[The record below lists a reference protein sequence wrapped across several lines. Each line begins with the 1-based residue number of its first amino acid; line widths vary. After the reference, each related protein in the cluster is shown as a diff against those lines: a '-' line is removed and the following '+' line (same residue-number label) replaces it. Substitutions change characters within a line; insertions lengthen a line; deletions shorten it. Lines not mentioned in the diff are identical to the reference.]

1 MNTAV
6 YDGFLPDYYHGIRAG
21 TPSGPRAVSLW
32 CPRVAFPRSA
42 QDPLKT
48 RSRPARYPQIIRAE
62 AVSHPRVT
70 RSLPAHYP
78 LRTRLRPA
86 RYSDRVRAEALKSNF
101 DTTPSNPAEFGAVIR
116 VIITVTTVTN
126 ANSTTTSTAA
136 TAAAVA
142 TTNINITTSGI
153 TTNGGKRPTSVFHF
167 FTAKSLL

>member
-1 MNTAV
+1 MNTTV
-6 YDGFLPDYYHGIRAG
+6 YDSFLPNYYHGIRAG

-32 CPRVAFPRSA
+32 CPRLAFPRSA

-62 AVSHPRVT
+62 AHPRVT
-70 RSLPAHYP
+70 RSLSAQDP

-86 RYSDRVRAEALKSNF
+86 RCSDSVRAEALKSDF
-101 DTTPSNPAEFGAVIR
+101 HTTSTNPAKFDAVIR
-116 VIITVTTVTN
+116 VIITVTTVAN
-126 ANSTTTSTAA
+126 ATGSTTNTAVTT
-136 TAAAVA
+136 TAAA
-142 TTNINITTSGI
+142 TTTTTNITTSDI

>member
-1 MNTAV
+1 MNTNV
-6 YDGFLPDYYHGIRAG
+6 YDGFLPYYYHGIRAG

-48 RSRPARYPQIIRAE
+48 RSSPARYPQIIRAE
-62 AVSHPRVT
+62 AHPRVT
-70 RSLPAHYP
+70 RSLSAHYP

-86 RYSDRVRAEALKSNF
+86 RYSDSVRAEALKSDF
-101 DTTPSNPAEFGAVIR
+101 HTTSTNPAKFDAVIR
-116 VIITVTTVTN
+116 VIITVTTAAN
-126 ANSTTTSTAA
+126 ATGSTTSTAA
-136 TAAAVA
+136 TTAAVA
-142 TTNINITTSGI
+142 TTNTNINITTSGI